1 MTRNRINFCERL
13 ALPRFNIFVK
23 PSMRTNATASTDI
36 VTSILKNSDIVL
48 FKLYVPYNHCD
59 QFFQSL

>member
-23 PSMRTNATASTDI
+23 PSIKTNATASTDK
-36 VTSILKNSDIVL
+36 VTSMLKNSDIVL
-48 FKLYVPYNHCD
+48 
-59 QFFQSL
+59 